1 MHRCPKTNSCLIGV
15 KMSKKPKEVEIKLPT
30 ETKKEIERRAKEAGL
45 TVVEYLESVFLHIK
59 TKSKKVD

>member
-1 MHRCPKTNSCLIGV
+1 
-15 KMSKKPKEVEIKLPT
+15 MSKKPKEVEIKLPT